1 MQISLENR
9 DIPMHQGDLHF
20 FGYDEK
26 HFKTAAL
33 RAVKAEKRTRRASF
47 EKIV

>member
-20 FGYDEK
+20 LDMTK
-26 HFKTAAL
+26 NILKWL
-33 RAVKAEKRTRRASF
+33 PCVP
-47 EKIV
+47 